1 MAEEPHNPNR
11 DEDPDDLAIIM
22 NRIEILDYLNTDG
35 ERILMCSSLD
45 ADGNR
50 SALIES
56 LGALRLAED
65 TFIRQAMGE
74 IPEEEDDDD
83 VEEQG

>member
-1 MAEEPHNPNR
+1 MTDITPADHR
-11 DEDPDDLAIIM
+11 DDDPEDLAIVM

-74 IPEEEDDDD
+74 IPEEDDDED
-83 VEEQG
+83 QG